1 MTAGTRTIK
10 TVAIHQA
17 APLANGPGLVMI
29 PRNGSPKLPAVD
41 AEAAAL
47 NQLLSLHPSPHQLL
61 LSPSPLPSL
70 PLPSLPLLSLSSLLK
85 ASWATIL
92 LKAMR
97 AKGTAGTM

>member
-10 TVAIHQA
+10 TVAILQA

-29 PRNGSPKLPAVD
+29 PRNGSRKLLAAD
-41 AEAAAL
+41 AEVAPP
-47 NQLLSLHPSPHQLL
+47 NQLLSLHLSPHQLL
-61 LSPSPLPSL
+61 LSLSPLPSL
-70 PLPSLPLLSLSSLLK
+70 PLPSLLSLSSLLK
-85 ASWATIL
+85 ASSATIL

>member
-10 TVAIHQA
+10 TAAIHQA

-29 PRNGSPKLPAVD
+29 PRNGSRKLLAAD
-41 AEAAAL
+41 AEAAPL
-47 NQLLSLHPSPHQLL
+47 NQLLSLHLSPHQLL
-61 LSPSPLPSL
+61 LSLSL
-70 PLPSLPLLSLSSLLK
+70 PLPSPPLPNLSSLLK
-85 ASWATIL
+85 ASSATIS

>member
-29 PRNGSPKLPAVD
+29 PRNGSRKLLAAD
-41 AEAAAL
+41 AEAAPL
-47 NQLLSLHPSPHQLL
+47 NQLLSPHQLL
-61 LSPSPLPSL
+61 LRLSLPLPSPLPSL
-70 PLPSLPLLSLSSLLK
+70 PLPNLSSLLK
-85 ASWATIL
+85 ASSATIL

>member
-10 TVAIHQA
+10 TAAIHQA

-29 PRNGSPKLPAVD
+29 PRNGSRKLLAAD
-41 AEAAAL
+41 AEAAPL
-47 NQLLSLHPSPHQLL
+47 NQLLSPHQLL
-61 LSPSPLPSL
+61 LSLSLPLPSPLPSL
-70 PLPSLPLLSLSSLLK
+70 LLPSLLK
-85 ASWATIL
+85 ASSATIL